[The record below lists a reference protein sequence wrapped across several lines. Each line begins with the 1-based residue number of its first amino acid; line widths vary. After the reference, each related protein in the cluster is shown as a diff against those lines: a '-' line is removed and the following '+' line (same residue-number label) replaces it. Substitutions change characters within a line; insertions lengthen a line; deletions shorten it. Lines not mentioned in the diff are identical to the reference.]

1 MRCNT
6 SFKVSR
12 LWQWQ
17 ICQYLVS
24 LALPLYSSF
33 TKLFFF
39 FFTTCDGGQ
48 FPRRR
53 SFLPFSLLISKGP
66 KRHKLNSE
74 GSRRGVILVADCREF
89 NYARYV
95 PAVSGST
102 SSGLALLLSPHK
114 SPAAVLV
121 HHASTHNLLITSAST
136 KRRLTGWLPFLDD
149 STLIKSQHLWHLRR
163 QHWPWLVIPFYC
175 ILRDRTGQEG
185 STHNHQHST
194 RVKERGGGL
203 RLSAASLYWIASYIL
218 RLGHKLDGFDQ
229 SRFCVFYPF
238 TNVAGVARGG
248 LCPVNPT
255 AALWIILFS
264 A

>member
-95 PAVSGST
+95 PAVS
-102 SSGLALLLSPHK
+102 SSSSSGGLALLLSPHK

-194 RVKERGGGL
+194 RVKERGG
-203 RLSAASLYWIASYIL
+203 A
-218 RLGHKLDGFDQ
+218 
-229 SRFCVFYPF
+229 
-238 TNVAGVARGG
+238 
-248 LCPVNPT
+248 
-255 AALWIILFS
+255 
-264 A
+264 